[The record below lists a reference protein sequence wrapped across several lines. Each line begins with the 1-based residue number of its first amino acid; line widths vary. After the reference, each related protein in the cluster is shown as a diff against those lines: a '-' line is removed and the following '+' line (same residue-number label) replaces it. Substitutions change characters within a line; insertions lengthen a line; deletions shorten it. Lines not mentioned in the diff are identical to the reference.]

1 MSSIITIATIG
12 APHGVR
18 GWVRLLSHTD
28 PLDNILTYNCHMA
41 LQNGHWSAIKI
52 ATIKPH
58 KGQFIAK
65 IIGIDTPED
74 ARRLTHCQ
82 IGIPRAALAP
92 AEPGHYYWA
101 DLEGL
106 IVINENKVVLGR
118 ISHLFAT
125 GANDVMVVVNDSGKQ
140 HLLPVTKQTIEKMDQ
155 SAGEIHVRW
164 DPDF

>member
-1 MSSIITIATIG
+1 MITIATIG
-12 APHGVR
+12 APHGVK

-28 PLDNILTYNCHMA
+28 PVDNILSYDRYMA
-41 LQNGHWSAIKI
+41 LQDGDWSPIKI

-65 IIGIDTPED
+65 IVDIDTPED

-82 IGIPRAALAP
+82 IGVPRDALAP
-92 AEPGHYYWA
+92 AEPGRYYWA

-106 IVINENKVVLGR
+106 IVINENKAILGR

-125 GANDVMVVVNDSGKQ
+125 GANDVMVVINDSGKQ
-140 HLLPVTKQTIEKMDQ
+140 HLLPVTQQVIEDIDQ
-155 SAGEIHVRW
+155 SAGTMSVRW